1 MFCYFK
7 NSYIAQMESFWQNPI
22 KMNIF
27 GFHIIREGNQFYIQR
42 NLNLIK
48 PVLSL
53 IRCEAPM
60 ENAFKNID
68 ILFM

>member
-1 MFCYFK
+1 
-7 NSYIAQMESFWQNPI
+7 
-22 KMNIF
+22 MNIF
-27 GFHIIREGNQFYIQR
+27 GFHIIREGNQIYIQR